1 MKTLLVYFS
10 YSGNTKKIAKR
21 IKENLNCDAV
31 EIKPTT
37 PYSSD
42 YEKVVEEEQS
52 KAKSDILPSI
62 EKLSIDLSTYDRI
75 IIGTPVWWYRAAPP
89 IRAFIKNSNLE
100 NKVIVPFATNAGWLG
115 KTFKE
120 IKKMCKN
127 SKVEKEMNIVFGSYS
142 DKLVTSE
149 KDLDA
154 WISSLKNR

>member
-1 MKTLLVYFS
+1 MRTLLVCFS
-10 YSGNTKKIAKR
+10 YTDNTKMIAKR
-21 IKENLNCDAV
+21 IKEKLNCDV
-31 EIKPTT
+31 TETKPTT
-37 PYSSD
+37 PYSND
-42 YEKVVEEEQS
+42 YEKVVEEEQN

-62 EKLSIDLSTYDRI
+62 EKLPIDISTYDRI
-75 IIGTPVWWYRAAPP
+75 IIGTPVWWYRAVSP

-120 IKKMCKN
+120 IKAMCKN
-127 SKVEKEMNIVFGSYS
+127 NKVENEMNIVFGSYS

-154 WISSLKNR
+154 WISSLKE